1 MKKRLISALLL
12 LAMSTNAFAGS
23 PAIFKGSFLKN
34 LAAAGIEISN
44 SSTKQILDVAV
55 DPRAG
60 AGVAATQGSVAMG
73 AGLFFVKF
81 GPLNTDWIEVEA
93 TGLDWLLAGNAGTN
107 PATNFLGT
115 TDAQDLVVKAN
126 NVEMIRFLASKGWT
140 STLDEVPADGVSK
153 NEYDQRVFI
162 SPVASTTTANH
173 TGYNYE
179 LIYDNANSGFNFGG
193 NLIGGTAGI
202 SFNGSGTAN
211 YLAGLN
217 VYASGNNGSGTSSS
231 ITALN
236 ANTFLAT
243 GHTSPD
249 VKGVAVDFTTNG
261 GILTNVNTLNLNT
274 NVQNSPASNIDT
286 LNINST
292 VSGTSALSGTY
303 FGTNLNTQ
311 LNDSSTVAGN
321 VFGINNGLSLNNSAS
336 TASGVYGQST
346 NVQLN
351 NTASTTG
358 VTAGSLSINCTDTT
372 TCGNIQ
378 GNSLNTIVQSGATAG
393 GITQFSGY
401 GEVKDTATASSLGGA
416 DITSRVSGSAVVSN
430 LYGGRVSADAQ
441 NAAGVTNHDGFQI
454 NTSNQNTSTV
464 DNVRGLQVNMQV
476 SDTATIN
483 NQLNIAQM
491 NATSSG
497 PTVPQITGLSID
509 LGSISLSPAS
519 LAAGG
524 QKKALT
530 FNDGAIE
537 GGYNYSVPSAAA
549 FFQQHYIGGSAV
561 VESGAPTAAYG
572 FGTNLAQSVVLH
584 DDWTVDGTGL
594 RLGYVDVGFVG
605 SINIDAGK
613 TLDSW
618 TGALGGAGNPAGAGT
633 IDQAI
638 MFRAAGILPQ
648 GGAVTVNNS
657 YGFATTPTLCIVATN
672 CWGLYIGDTLAEN
685 YMPRLALGTATFK
698 VTTGVMLDVNG
709 ISRFQ
714 QYTRGDSAADAATG
728 ANQTLTAPTTP
739 IVRLTSG
746 TLTSVDMIPAGA
758 DGQSLT
764 LMNATGVA
772 VTINNETG
780 GTAANR
786 ILTGTGSNYTFP
798 DNGTILITYDG
809 TAARWKITGAPVPPS
824 GRYVST
830 FSGTS
835 ITPQP
840 GYTEQTWLYNGG
852 SAQTFSTT
860 GFGTIS
866 GLVDG
871 TRITIVGSSDTNT
884 LTIDNSD
891 IADGRLQNGYVVLG
905 KADSITYEYNSTLAR
920 MFEVG
925 RNL

>member
-44 SSTKQILDVAV
+44 SSTKQILDLVV

-107 PATNFLGT
+107 SATNFLGT

-126 NVEMIRFLASKGWT
+126 SVEIIRFLAAKGWT
-140 STLDEVPADGVSK
+140 STLTETPADGVSK
-153 NEYDQRVFI
+153 NEYDQRVYI
-162 SPVASTTTANH
+162 SPSVSTATANH

-179 LIYDNANSGFNFGG
+179 LIYDNANTGSNFGG
-193 NLIGGTAGI
+193 NLIGGVSGV

-217 VYASGNNGSGTSSS
+217 VYASGNNASGTSSS
-231 ITALN
+231 LTALN
-236 ANTFLAT
+236 TSAIVAT
-243 GHTSPD
+243 GHTAPD
-249 VKGVAVDFTTNG
+249 VKSASVDFTTNG
-261 GILTNVNTLNLNT
+261 GILTNANTLNINT
-274 NVQNSPASNIDT
+274 NIQNSPASNVNS
-286 LNINST
+286 LNVSGS

-303 FGTNLNTQ
+303 FGSNFNTQ
-311 LNDSSTVAGN
+311 LNNSSTVAGN
-321 VFGINNGLSLNNSAS
+321 IYGINSGVSLNNSSS
-336 TASGVYGQST
+336 TASGIYAHAAS
-346 NVQLN
+346 VQLN
-351 NTASTTG
+351 NTSTTTG
-358 VTAGSLSINCTDTT
+358 ASASALSVNCTDTSN
-372 TCGNIQ
+372 CGNIQ
-378 GNSLNTIVQSGATAG
+378 GNSLNITVQSGATAG
-393 GITQFSGY
+393 GITAFGGY
-401 GEVKDTATASSLGGA
+401 SEVKDTATASSLVGLESS
-416 DITSRVSGSAVVSN
+416 TRVSGSAVVPN
-430 LYGGRVSADAQ
+430 LTGGRASADLQ
-441 NAAGVTNHDGFQI
+441 NAGDVDNQDGFQI

-464 DNVRGLQVNMQV
+464 DNLRGLQVNMQI
-476 SDTATIN
+476 SDTATVN

-491 NATSSG
+491 SASSSG
-497 PTVPQITGLSID
+497 PTLPQITGLSVD
-509 LGSISLSPAS
+509 LQNVSLSPAA

-524 QKKALT
+524 QKKAIT
-530 FNDGAIE
+530 FSDGAIE
-537 GGYNYSVPSAAA
+537 GGYNYSVPGAAA
-549 FFQQHYIGGSAV
+549 FFQQHYIGGAAI

-584 DDWTVDGTGL
+584 DDWTVDGSGL

-648 GGAVTVNNS
+648 GGAVAVNNS
-657 YGFATTPTLCIVATN
+657 YGFATTQTLCIVATN
-672 CWGLYIGDTLAEN
+672 CWGLYISDTLAEN

-798 DNGTILITYDG
+798 DNGTVLVTYDG

-891 IADGRLQNGYVVLG
+891 IADGRLQNGYAVLG